1 MWNISKFFNISPA
14 GSVSA
19 VEVDMCVVKWA
30 LSCMQKLC
38 TYYKVCNIGGYRT
51 PCDSARVE
59 CFWSVSQSYYVSVT
73 SFELLHRI
81 SWNFV
86 VIKDT
91 MYRWT
96 HYQETID
103 SVTFVRNLTFL
114 NFVHLLSIVMN
125 IFNKH
130 NYSQSI
136 AQNFVKICRTL
147 NTMSRC
153 AYYKKIP
160 TPIFLELWSFLI

>member
-1 MWNISKFFNISPA
+1 
-14 GSVSA
+14 
-19 VEVDMCVVKWA
+19 
-30 LSCMQKLC
+30 MQKLC
-38 TYYKVCNIGGYRT
+38 IYYKVCNIGGYRT
-51 PCDSARVE
+51 PCNSARVE

-103 SVTFVRNLTFL
+103 SVTFVRNLTFM

-160 TPIFLELWSFLI
+160 TPIFLELWSFFI

>member
-1 MWNISKFFNISPA
+1 MKHIQILQYQPCRIRISP
-14 GSVSA
+14 GGWYVCCKVSFIMYA
-19 VEVDMCVVKWA
+19 KT
-30 LSCMQKLC
+30 LYLLQS
-38 TYYKVCNIGGYRT
+38 TVCNIGGYRT

-160 TPIFLELWSFLI
+160 TPIFLELW

>member
-1 MWNISKFFNISPA
+1 
-14 GSVSA
+14 
-19 VEVDMCVVKWA
+19 
-30 LSCMQKLC
+30 MQKLC
-38 TYYKVCNIGGYRT
+38 IYYKVCNIGGYGT

-91 MYRWT
+91 MYRC
-96 HYQETID
+96 
-103 SVTFVRNLTFL
+103 VTFVRNLTFL

-147 NTMSRC
+147 NTMSRW